1 MGAVGEVKVLC
12 LSKVSDEA
20 AWAIEQVGVDAGTRV
35 KVLRAPSREEAEQL
49 IAEADVV
56 YGTRLTPEAFARAR
70 RLRWIHAPAVGV
82 DRLLHPALVQSPV
95 LVTCSRGL
103 HAHSL
108 SEHVFALMLALSR
121 RLPEFWADHSA
132 RRWQRREGEV
142 LAGATL
148 LVVGLGAVGSRV
160 AALGH
165 AFGMRVLGV
174 KRDPRVPVGGEGWIP
189 VDEMGGPADLLTM
202 LRRADWVVLCVPLT
216 PATHRL
222 MGRAQLEAMKPTSY
236 LINVAR
242 GEVVDEAAL
251 VEALRTGRIAG
262 AGLDVFSREPLPSDS
277 VLWELPNVVLTPHI
291 GGSMIDYEGKALQM
305 FLDNLRRFLRGE
317 PLQNVVKK
325 DLGY

>member
-1 MGAVGEVKVLC
+1 
-12 LSKVSDEA
+12 
-20 AWAIEQVGVDAGTRV
+20 
-35 KVLRAPSREEAEQL
+35 
-49 IAEADVV
+49 
-56 YGTRLTPEAFARAR
+56 
-70 RLRWIHAPAVGV
+70 
-82 DRLLHPALVQSPV
+82 
-95 LVTCSRGL
+95 
-103 HAHSL
+103 
-108 SEHVFALMLALSR
+108 
-121 RLPEFWADHSA
+121 
-132 RRWQRREGEV
+132 
-142 LAGATL
+142 
-148 LVVGLGAVGSRV
+148 
-160 AALGH
+160 
-165 AFGMRVLGV
+165 
-174 KRDPRVPVGGEGWIP
+174 
-189 VDEMGGPADLLTM
+189 
-202 LRRADWVVLCVPLT
+202 VVLCVPLT